1 MRLEGVDDLT
11 SIKASPLR
19 EDLPYGARV
28 TGVNWETLKD
38 ENVRK
43 QIKDIFE
50 DRGLIVFA
58 GLERSTKMQIE
69 LSSLFGP
76 PLNHPLAAI
85 RRVDG
90 ESVPGVIDIYVHPD
104 DASIVELEGKQLSCW
119 APWHFDN
126 AYTKALCRA
135 AVLRALEIPP
145 EGGMTGFA
153 DGIQLYKA
161 ISRELRAKFEDL
173 QIIYDA
179 NLLLSNLRFGMPK
192 NWRFLSINP
201 DGVKLLET
209 TANSPR
215 SVHPAVWRRKSGE
228 PVLHVGWQNAAGIFG
243 HEDPEGD
250 ALLEALLEEI
260 KTKMIPYWHTYDPMD
275 MVVFDNW
282 RFIHS
287 ISGNDPKY
295 TRRMH
300 RTTIEGDYGLGRFES
315 EAIREKAAATMQ

>member
-1 MRLEGVDDLT
+1 MP
-11 SIKASPLR
+11 SIKTSPLR
-19 EDLPYGARV
+19 EDLSYGAKV

-38 ENVRK
+38 AGVRK

-50 DRGLIVFA
+50 VRGLIVFA
-58 GLERSTKMQIE
+58 GVERSTKMQIE
-69 LSSLFGP
+69 LSNLFGP

-85 RRVDG
+85 RRVD
-90 ESVPGVIDIYVHPD
+90 ENTMPGVIDIYVPPG

-145 EGGMTGFA
+145 EGGMAGFA
-153 DGIQLYKA
+153 DGIQLYNA
-161 ISRELRAKFEDL
+161 ISADLRVKFEDL
-173 QIIYDA
+173 KIIYDP

-192 NWRFLSINP
+192 NWRYLTLNP

-215 SVHPAVWRRKSGE
+215 AVHPAVWRRKSGE
-228 PVLHVGWQNAAGIFG
+228 TVLHVGSQNAAGVFG
-243 HEDPEGD
+243 HEGPEGD
-250 ALLEALLEEI
+250 ALLEALLAEM
-260 KTKMIPYWHTYDPMD
+260 KAKMIPYWHTYDPMD

-282 RFIHS
+282 RFIHA

-295 TRRMH
+295 SRRMH
-300 RTTIEGDYGLGRFES
+300 RTTIEGDYGLGRFER
-315 EAIREKAAATMQ
+315 EAISEKAAATMQ